1 MLTIA
6 HRRYRGGHTCKA
18 RGPVKLHNQSVR
30 GAGTKAPTAR
40 YNRSYE
46 LDELHR
52 LVWEAVRRLFPPTAL
67 ASMPNP
73 GCIFITWSIKDQPD
87 ALHPYASPIML
98 RLDTELIDLLRAS
111 SAKRRQQL
119 AADQEAVVRAG
130 MVGYDPYERL
140 PNSRVI
146 VLG

>member
-1 MLTIA
+1 M
-6 HRRYRGGHTCKA
+6 RGLAALKTPNPTTP
-18 RGPVKLHNQSVR
+18 RTSD
-30 GAGTKAPTAR
+30 TKTAR
-40 YNRSYE
+40 FNRPYE
-46 LDELHR
+46 LDEVHA
-52 LVWEAVRRLFPPTAL
+52 LVWKSVRHLFPPE
-67 ASMPNP
+67 SMAAMPRP
-73 GCIFITWSIKDQPD
+73 GCIFVTWSIKGEPD

-98 RLDTELIDLLRAS
+98 SLDTELLDLLKAS
-111 SAKRRQQL
+111 SAKRRLQL

>member
-1 MLTIA
+1 MQGAAAL
-6 HRRYRGGHTCKA
+6 KS
-18 RGPVKLHNQSVR
+18 PNQAAR

-40 YNRSYE
+40 FNRSYE
-46 LDELHR
+46 LDEVHA
-52 LVWEAVRRLFPPTAL
+52 LVWGAVRRLFPPTAL
-67 ASMPNP
+67 ASMPKP
-73 GCIFITWSIKDQPD
+73 GCIFVTWSIKGEPD

-98 RLDTELIDLLRAS
+98 RLDTELLDLLRAS